1 MESASVRTT
10 RIVKPGECL
19 IKMIKEVYGKSNRN
33 VLDAVLK
40 RNPQIKDPNIVL
52 VGDTIVFPE
61 IDPAKP
67 AE

>member
-19 IKMIKEVYGKSNRN
+19 SKMVKEVYGTSNRK
-33 VLDAVLK
+33 VLDTVLK

-52 VGDTIVFPE
+52 VGGAIVFPE